1 MAPSSTPDAVALE
14 QSVYQAGLHSTKPPF
29 TFQPSEWE
37 PQAKAVLSANSWGY
51 IHGNCGTG
59 STYRKNL
66 AAFDRWSIVPRRMAP
81 SRRDPATGAEAFADT
96 STTVLGQELPFPVAI
111 APIGVQKIFHPD
123 GEVAA
128 ARASEAVGVPY
139 TLSTASSTSIEEVA
153 RAMDGR
159 GGGGD
164 DEAQGGGQGRGRGKT
179 PRWYQLYWP
188 SREHDDIT
196 ISLLSRAREAGY
208 TALFV
213 TLDTYVL
220 GWRPSDM
227 DNGYNPFIHPDRI
240 GVEIGLTD
248 PVFQKKF
255 KAAHGYDIEEARRNE
270 SEATTGRNLGE
281 AAQEWAKIVFPGH
294 SHSWED
300 VQFLKEHWDGPV
312 VLKGIQS
319 VADARKCV
327 EVGAQ
332 GIVVSNHGGRQQD
345 GGVSSL
351 GMLPR
356 IAEAV
361 GDKLD
366 IFFDSGVRCGADIIK
381 ALALGAK
388 CVLVGRPY
396 AYGLAIGGEGG
407 VRHVLRAMCG
417 DLMMNMHLAGLRG
430 LDEVNKDI
438 LVKEDDMF

>member
-1 MAPSSTPDAVALE
+1 MAPSSNPDAVALE

-51 IHGNCGTG
+51 IHGNCGAGT
-59 STYRKNL
+59 TYRKNL
-66 AAFDRWSIVPRRMAP
+66 AAFDRWSIVPRRLVP
-81 SRRDPATGAEAFADT
+81 SRQDPATGADAFADT
-96 STTVLGQELPFPVAI
+96 STTVLGQDLPFPIAI
-111 APIGVQKIFHPD
+111 APIGVQRIFHPE

-128 ARASEAVGVPY
+128 ARASAAVGVPY
-139 TLSTASSTSIEEVA
+139 TLSTASSTSIEDVA
-153 RAMDGR
+153 KAMDGR
-159 GGGGD
+159 GKGD
-164 DEAQGGGQGRGRGKT
+164 EEGPSQGQSTT

-196 ISLLSRAREAGY
+196 ISLLSRAKKAGY

-255 KAAHGYDIEEARRNE
+255 KAEHGYDIEEARRHE
-270 SEATTGRNLGE
+270 SETTGPNLGQ

-300 VQFLKEHWDGPV
+300 VEFLKKHWDGPI

-327 EVGAQ
+327 EVGVQ
-332 GIVVSNHGGRQQD
+332 SVVVSNHGGRQQD

-356 IAEAV
+356 IVEAV
-361 GDKLD
+361 GDKVD
-366 IFFDSGVRCGADIIK
+366 VFFDSGVRCGADIIK

-388 CVLVGRPY
+388 CVLIGRPY
-396 AYGLAIGGEGG
+396 AYGLAIGGEEG

-430 LDEVNKDI
+430 VDEVSREI
-438 LVKEDDMF
+438 LVKEDDVF

>member
-51 IHGNCGTG
+51 IHGNCGAG

-66 AAFDRWSIVPRRMAP
+66 AAFDRWSIVPRRLVP
-81 SRRDPATGAEAFADT
+81 SRTDPATGAEAFADT
-96 STTVLGQELPFPVAI
+96 STTVLGRELPFPVAV
-111 APIGVQKIFHPD
+111 APIGVQKIFHPE

-128 ARASEAVGVPY
+128 ARASDAVGVPY

-153 RAMDGR
+153 QAIDSRRDGEQEDR
-159 GGGGD
+159 S
-164 DEAQGGGQGRGRGKT
+164 QNNT

-188 SREHDDIT
+188 SRDHDDIT
-196 ISLLSRAREAGY
+196 ISLLSRAKKAGY

-255 KAAHGYDIEEARRNE
+255 KEKHGYDIEEARRNE
-270 SEATTGRNLGE
+270 SEATGHNLGE
-281 AAQEWAKIVFPGH
+281 AAQEWAKIVFP
-294 SHSWED
+294 
-300 VQFLKEHWDGPV
+300 
-312 VLKGIQS
+312 
-319 VADARKCV
+319 ATRTR
-327 EVGAQ
+327 
-332 GIVVSNHGGRQQD
+332 GRT
-345 GGVSSL
+345 SS
-351 GMLPR
+351 
-356 IAEAV
+356 
-361 GDKLD
+361 
-366 IFFDSGVRCGADIIK
+366 S
-381 ALALGAK
+381 
-388 CVLVGRPY
+388 
-396 AYGLAIGGEGG
+396 
-407 VRHVLRAMCG
+407 
-417 DLMMNMHLAGLRG
+417 
-430 LDEVNKDI
+430 
-438 LVKEDDMF
+438 